1 MKNFFLR
8 KIVATGRKISLSDLL
23 NGDILIAGATQE
35 NRLKG
40 TRRE

>member
-8 KIVATGRKISLSDLL
+8 KFFATARKISLSDLL

-35 NRLKG
+35 NHFERD
-40 TRRE
+40 TP